1 MSNHTLSIPD
11 LAKHLA
17 SLSGE
22 QALDLLSSIEG
33 LTAKATAH
41 KTAMAAAEAQRDA
54 WAPKMVCSCGEPA
67 TEATY
72 VRWEIA
78 SIRLGIPTWR
88 SDDRLAGGIIA
99 SASDFGDSPT
109 NDEDVKRIEGD
120 LWVSCGKSECAWRR
134 IPGGNA
140 AIVGWE

>member
-1 MSNHTLSIPD
+1 
-11 LAKHLA
+11 
-17 SLSGE
+17 
-22 QALDLLSSIEG
+22 
-33 LTAKATAH
+33 
-41 KTAMAAAEAQRDA
+41 
-54 WAPKMVCSCGEPA
+54 MVCSCGEPA

-72 VRWEIA
+72 VRWAIA

-88 SDDRLAGGIIA
+88 SDDRLAGGILA
-99 SASDFGDSPT
+99 SASDYGDSPT

-134 IPGGNA
+134 IPGGQA